1 MFQTDFKG
9 YANDYELQIVKIT
22 VLTIVIQFPVVV
34 VVVVLPKNQLNLVC
48 LQTVSAEDSVVD
60 PNLEAVFVSCQ

>member
-22 VLTIVIQFPVVV
+22 VLTNVIQFLVVVVVLLVVV
-34 VVVVLPKNQLNLVC
+34 VVVGVVVAGLTDCRNCCNSARTSALLVVC
-48 LQTVSAEDSVVD
+48 
-60 PNLEAVFVSCQ
+60 